1 MGRIVYDTAT
11 SLDGWI
17 ADEQHSLDWLFAV
30 DGGEQPEEGL
40 LPVDAAVLVEG
51 SSTYEWLLRTEDV
64 LEHPE
69 KWQGFHGD
77 RPTFVFTT
85 RDLPVPAGA
94 DVRLV
99 RGPVADVLPRI
110 REAAAGRDVW
120 VVGGGDLAA
129 QFLEADALDEIAV
142 SVAPV
147 TLGSGAPLL
156 PRRVESSRLRLR
168 SATAVGQFARLVYS
182 VETSGQAHGQGD
194 DAEQR

>member
-1 MGRIVYDTAT
+1 MKT
-11 SLDGWI
+11 
-17 ADEQHSLDWLFAV
+17 LFT
-30 DGGEQPEEGL
+30 GL
-40 LPVDAAVLVEG
+40 LLAAAVAAPVGAAEINRIGNTPQANILTGVI
-51 SSTYEWLLRTEDV
+51 
-64 LEHPE
+64 
-69 KWQGFHGD
+69 
-77 RPTFVFTT
+77 
-85 RDLPVPAGA
+85 VPAGA

-99 RGPVADVLPRI
+99 RGAVSDVLPRI

-182 VETSGQAHGQGD
+182 VEASGQAEGQGD
-194 DAEQR
+194 DAQQR